1 MNPLQGLIEAVIIAC
16 IGVAVIFAGGSWIIS
31 KIIYDKGYI
40 QSEKLITPEIKLTIK
55 DNKVD
60 TTYIYRK

>member
-1 MNPLQGLIEAVIIAC
+1 MNRLQGLMESVIIAC
-16 IGVAVIFAGGSWIIS
+16 IGVAIIFAGKSWIIS
-31 KIIYDKGYI
+31 KIVYDKGYI
-40 QSEKLITPEIKLTIK
+40 QSEHLITPEIKLTIK